1 MARDFD
7 TQLKFGVQD
16 NATPKIRSLSE
27 ELRRMSSA
35 RETLGIRSERNI
47 QREISRT
54 EAAYNRLERSGVLS
68 TREQDRAYQRMQSTV
83 SRLRQEMGETLRVQ
97 EKMNPALQEYR
108 RQAQA
113 RETLGIKS
121 EQSIRREIN
130 QTLAAYNRLSRSG
143 TMSASE
149 QARAWNHTQATVAR
163 LRRELGETE
172 RSYQRLAR
180 VGKTVGAIGGGLIA
194 GAMVM
199 RKPVEDQMHYDSEL
213 RKQAN
218 FAYSNETSKAAREAG
233 MKTIDAAIQRAIR
246 EGGGDI
252 SGAFHAMETMQR
264 SGTMGRDQV
273 FGALPGVMK
282 ISSATETDPAAV
294 ASLQS
299 SAFNFGLNEKDAHA
313 GLSVATTMSQHGM
326 VDMALLAKEM
336 PRALESAKSIGLHG
350 RTGYS
355 QVGALFEAAARGAG
369 SPEEAATFTT
379 NLLSELSAPTLAN
392 NFKQAKIGKRGIDI
406 RALIR
411 ADAAKGLTPLDTVDR
426 GIRAMD
432 EHDPQFV
439 ALNKQIARTAPGE
452 ARSQLE
458 ARRDQIHGQNVG
470 RIFTNEYSR
479 MGFLNWER
487 NKDYYHKLI
496 KEGNAQFD
504 LPEGE
509 TSADQDYKLVEDST
523 AFKVNKAKNEA
534 MIASRNTSSTF
545 TKWVGEAADK
555 AAELAQEF
563 PKLTT
568 AISGAYSAIQGLGA
582 MGGIGLGGAVA
593 LGGKKLWNVLRGG
606 SAVAAE
612 GAEIAA
618 SGGAV
623 SRVGSA
629 LSRAGGVIAR
639 GAHWAGGVL
648 EDGLLTR
655 GAGLVN
661 PWTVG
666 ALALTPGSTVSNSS
680 EMGELERLKQRN
692 LQQNSAVDIPV
703 ALDAIN
709 EMKNFMEQHNNTA
722 SSTSHGTIPY
732 APQGPQQPVVAQIYL
747 DGRVVTDAVLR
758 RMDVGSR
765 RQ

>member
-7 TQLKFGVQD
+7 TQIKFGVRD

-27 ELRRMSSA
+27 EFRRMSSA
-35 RETLGIRSERNI
+35 RESLGIRSEHNI

-54 EAAYNRLERSGVLS
+54 VAAYNRLERSGVLS
-68 TREQDRAYQRMQSTV
+68 VKEQERAYQRMQSTV

-113 RETLGIKS
+113 RETLGIRS

-149 QARAWNHTQATVAR
+149 QTRAWNQTQTTVAR

-199 RKPVEDQMHYDSEL
+199 RKPIENQMEYDSEL

-218 FAYSNETSKAAREAG
+218 FAYSNENSKAGREAG
-233 MKTIDAAIQRAIR
+233 MKVIDAAIKRAIR

-273 FGALPGVMK
+273 FAALPGVMK

-326 VDMALLAKEM
+326 VDMSLLAKEM
-336 PRALESAKSIGLHG
+336 PKALESAKSIGLHG

-439 ALNKQIARTAPGE
+439 ALEKQISRTAPGE
-452 ARSQLE
+452 ARAQLE

-504 LPEGE
+504 MPEGH
-509 TSADQDYKLVEDST
+509 TSADLDYNLVEDS
-523 AFKVNKAKNEA
+523 ASFKVNKAKNEA
-534 MIASRNTSSTF
+534 IVASNDTAAPLAKSF
-545 TKWVGEAADK
+545 GDVADK
-555 AAELAQEF
+555 ASELAKEF

-568 AISGAYSAIQGLGA
+568 AISGAYSTIQGFGA
-582 MGGIGLGGAVA
+582 
-593 LGGKKLWNVLRGG
+593 
-606 SAVAAE
+606 
-612 GAEIAA
+612 
-618 SGGAV
+618 
-623 SRVGSA
+623 
-629 LSRAGGVIAR
+629 AG
-639 GAHWAGGVL
+639 
-648 EDGLLTR
+648 
-655 GAGLVN
+655 GAGL
-661 PWTVG
+661 G
-666 ALALTPGSTVSNSS
+666 ALALAGGQKLWKRFKGGGSAIVEEAAETVAKGGGFLSKGGSLLGKVAGAPLAESYMAYNQFYDQF
-680 EMGELERLKQRN
+680 LERGDDKIKRLKEDGYNTNIPNNIPKPVGFLDAFDEIKNFFSQN
-692 LQQNSAVDIPV
+692 NSAKP
-703 ALDAIN
+703 
-709 EMKNFMEQHNNTA
+709 A
-722 SSTSHGTIPY
+722 SKGSNVPY
-732 APQGPQQPVVAQIYL
+732 APQGPQQPVVANIYL
-747 DGRVVTDAVLR
+747 DSREVTDAVLR
-758 RMDVGSR
+758 RIDVDSR

>member
-7 TQLKFGVQD
+7 TQIKFGVQD

-27 ELRRMSSA
+27 EFRRMSSA
-35 RETLGIRSERNI
+35 RESLGIRSEHNI

-54 EAAYNRLERSGVLS
+54 VAAYNRLERSGVLS
-68 TREQDRAYQRMQSTV
+68 TKEQERAYQRMQSTV
-83 SRLRQEMGETLRVQ
+83 ARLRQEMGETLRVQ

-113 RETLGIKS
+113 RETLGIRS

-149 QARAWNHTQATVAR
+149 QTRAWNQTQATVAR
-163 LRRELGETE
+163 LKRELGETE
-172 RSYQRLAR
+172 RTYQRLAR

-199 RKPVEDQMHYDSEL
+199 RKPIENQMEYDSEL

-218 FAYSNETSKAAREAG
+218 FAYSDRDLAGRQAG
-233 MKTIDAAIQRAIR
+233 MKTIDAAIKRAIR

-336 PRALESAKSIGLHG
+336 PKALESAKSIGLHG

-379 NLLSELSAPTLAN
+379 NLLNELSAPTLAN
-392 NFKQAKIGKRGIDI
+392 NFKQAKVGKRGIDI

-452 ARSQLE
+452 ARDQLE

-504 LPEGE
+504 MPEGK
-509 TSADQDYKLVEDST
+509 TSADLDSELIQESP
-523 AFKVNKAKNEA
+523 AYQVNKAKNETIVA
-534 MIASRNTSSTF
+534 ANDTAAPLAKSF
-545 TKWVGEAADK
+545 GDVADK
-555 AAELAQEF
+555 ASELAKEF

-568 AISGAYSAIQGLGA
+568 AISGAYSAIQGIGAAGGAGLGA
-582 MGGIGLGGAVA
+582 LALAGGQ
-593 LGGKKLWNVLRGG
+593 KLWKRFRGGG
-606 SAVAAE
+606 SAVAEEAAETAAKGGGLLSKSGSLLGKVVRAPLAE
-612 GAEIAA
+612 GYMAA
-618 SGGAV
+618 GQFY
-623 SRVGSA
+623 
-629 LSRAGGVIAR
+629 
-639 GAHWAGGVL
+639 
-648 EDGLLTR
+648 DQF
-655 GAGLVN
+655 
-661 PWTVG
+661 
-666 ALALTPGSTVSNSS
+666 
-680 EMGELERLKQRN
+680 LERGDDKVKRLKADGYN
-692 LQQNSAVDIPV
+692 IPDNMPKPV
-703 ALDAIN
+703 GFLDAFDEI
-709 EMKNFMEQHNNTA
+709 KSFFSQNNTA
-722 SSTSHGTIPY
+722 KPAPAGAAAPY
-732 APQGPQQPVVAQIYL
+732 APQEPQQPVVANIYL
-747 DGRVVTDAVLR
+747 DSREITQEVLR
-758 RMDVGSR
+758 RVDVESR
-765 RQ
+765 RK

>member
-7 TQLKFGVQD
+7 TQIKFGVRD

-27 ELRRMSSA
+27 EFRRMSSA
-35 RETLGIRSERNI
+35 RESLGIRSEHNI

-54 EAAYNRLERSGVLS
+54 VAAYNRLERSGVLS
-68 TREQDRAYQRMQSTV
+68 VKEQERAYQRMQSTV

-113 RETLGIKS
+113 RETLGIRS

-130 QTLAAYNRLSRSG
+130 QTLAAYNRLYRSG

-149 QARAWNHTQATVAR
+149 QTRAWNQTQTTVAR

-199 RKPVEDQMHYDSEL
+199 RKPIENQMEYDSEL

-218 FAYSNETSKAAREAG
+218 FAYSDKDLAGRQAG
-233 MKTIDAAIQRAIR
+233 MKTIDAAIKRAIR

-273 FGALPGVMK
+273 FAALPDVMK

-326 VDMALLAKEM
+326 VDMSLLAKEM
-336 PRALESAKSIGLHG
+336 PKALESAKSIGLHG

-439 ALNKQIARTAPGE
+439 ALEKQISRTAPGE
-452 ARSQLE
+452 ARAQLE

-504 LPEGE
+504 MPEGH
-509 TSADQDYKLVEDST
+509 TSADLDYNVVADST
-523 AFKVNKAKNEA
+523 SFKVNKAKNEA
-534 MIASRNTSSTF
+534 IVASNDTAAPLAKSF
-545 TKWVGEAADK
+545 GDVADK
-555 AAELAQEF
+555 ASELAKEF

-568 AISGAYSAIQGLGA
+568 AISGAYSTIQGFGA
-582 MGGIGLGGAVA
+582 
-593 LGGKKLWNVLRGG
+593 
-606 SAVAAE
+606 
-612 GAEIAA
+612 
-618 SGGAV
+618 
-623 SRVGSA
+623 
-629 LSRAGGVIAR
+629 AG
-639 GAHWAGGVL
+639 
-648 EDGLLTR
+648 
-655 GAGLVN
+655 GAGL
-661 PWTVG
+661 G
-666 ALALTPGSTVSNSS
+666 ALALAGGQKLWKRFKGGGSAIVEEAAETAAKGGSFLSKGGSLLGKVVRAPLAEGFMAYNQFYDQF
-680 EMGELERLKQRN
+680 LERGDDKIKRLKEDGYN
-692 LQQNSAVDIPV
+692 TNIPNNIPKPV
-703 ALDAIN
+703 GFLDAFDEI
-709 EMKNFMEQHNNTA
+709 KNFFSQNNTA
-722 SSTSHGTIPY
+722 KPASKGSNVPY
-732 APQGPQQPVVAQIYL
+732 APQGPQQPVVANIYL
-747 DGRVVTDAVLR
+747 DSREVTDAVLR
-758 RMDVGSR
+758 RIDVDSR

>member
-1 MARDFD
+1 MPRDFD
-7 TQLKFGVQD
+7 TQIKFGVQD

-27 ELRRMSSA
+27 EFRRMSSA
-35 RETLGIRSERNI
+35 RESLGIRSEHNI

-54 EAAYNRLERSGVLS
+54 VAAYNRLERSGVLS
-68 TREQDRAYQRMQSTV
+68 VKEQERAYQRMQSTV

-113 RETLGIKS
+113 RETLGIRS

-149 QARAWNHTQATVAR
+149 QTRAWNQTQATVAR
-163 LRRELGETE
+163 LKRELGETE

-199 RKPVEDQMHYDSEL
+199 RKPVENQMEYDSEL

-218 FAYSNETSKAAREAG
+218 FAYSNENSKAGREAG
-233 MKTIDAAIQRAIR
+233 MKVIDAAIKRAIR

-336 PRALESAKSIGLHG
+336 PKALESAKSIGLHG

-392 NFKQAKIGKRGIDI
+392 NFKQAKVGKRGIDI

-504 LPEGE
+504 MPEGQ
-509 TSADQDYKLVEDST
+509 TSADQDYKLVEES
-523 AFKVNKAKNEA
+523 ASFKANKARNES
-534 MIASRNTSSTF
+534 IVASNDTAAPLAKLF
-545 TKWVGEAADK
+545 GDVADK

-568 AISGAYSAIQGLGA
+568 AISGAYSAFQVFKDV
-582 MGGIGLGGAVA
+582 GGGVA
-593 LGGKKLWNVLRGG
+593 LGWAGNKLWNRMKGGG
-606 SAVAAE
+606 SALAAE
-612 GAEIAA
+612 GTEAAAKAAETAA
-618 SGGAV
+618 KGGGLL
-623 SRVGSA
+623 SKGGS
-629 LSRAGGVIAR
+629 LLGKVVRAPLAEGYMAAGQFYDQFLER
-639 GAHWAGGVL
+639 GDDKVKRL
-648 EDGLLTR
+648 KEDGY
-655 GAGLVN
+655 N
-661 PWTVG
+661 IPDNMPKPVG
-666 ALALTPGSTVSNSS
+666 FLDAFDEIKSFFS
-680 EMGELERLKQRN
+680 
-692 LQQNSAVDIPV
+692 QNS
-703 ALDAIN
+703 
-709 EMKNFMEQHNNTA
+709 TA
-722 SSTSHGTIPY
+722 KPAPAGANVPY
-732 APQGPQQPVVAQIYL
+732 GPQGPQQPIVANIYL
-747 DGRVVTDAVLR
+747 DSREVTDTVLR
-758 RMDVGSR
+758 RIDVDSR
-765 RQ
+765 RK

>member
-1 MARDFD
+1 MAREFD
-7 TQLKFGVQD
+7 TQIKFGVQD

-27 ELRRMSSA
+27 EFRRMSSA

-68 TREQDRAYQRMQSTV
+68 TKEQERAYQRMQSTV
-83 SRLRQEMGETLRVQ
+83 ARLRQEMGETLRVQ

-113 RETLGIKS
+113 RETLGIRS

-149 QARAWNHTQATVAR
+149 QTRAWNQTQATVAR
-163 LRRELGETE
+163 LKRELGETE

-199 RKPVEDQMHYDSEL
+199 RKPVENQMEYDSEL

-218 FAYSNETSKAAREAG
+218 FAYSDRDLAGRQAG
-233 MKTIDAAIQRAIR
+233 MKTIDAAIKRAIR

-350 RTGYS
+350 RSGYS

-392 NFKQAKIGKRGIDI
+392 NFKQAKVGKRGIDI

-439 ALNKQIARTAPGE
+439 ALNKQIVRTAPGE
-452 ARSQLE
+452 AREQLE

-504 LPEGE
+504 MPEGK
-509 TSADQDYKLVEDST
+509 TSADLDSELIQESP
-523 AFKVNKAKNEA
+523 AYQVNKAKNET
-534 MIASRNTSSTF
+534 IVASNDTAAPLAKSF
-545 TKWVGEAADK
+545 GDVADK
-555 AAELAQEF
+555 ASELAKEF

-568 AISGAYSAIQGLGA
+568 AISGAYSAIQGIGAAGGAGLGA
-582 MGGIGLGGAVA
+582 LALAGGQ
-593 LGGKKLWNVLRGG
+593 KLWKRFRGGG
-606 SAVAAE
+606 SAVAGDAAETAAKGGGLLSKGGSLLGKVVRAPLAE
-612 GAEIAA
+612 GYMAA
-618 SGGAV
+618 GQFY
-623 SRVGSA
+623 
-629 LSRAGGVIAR
+629 
-639 GAHWAGGVL
+639 
-648 EDGLLTR
+648 DQF
-655 GAGLVN
+655 
-661 PWTVG
+661 
-666 ALALTPGSTVSNSS
+666 
-680 EMGELERLKQRN
+680 LERGDDKVKRLKADGYN
-692 LQQNSAVDIPV
+692 TPDSMPKPV
-703 ALDAIN
+703 GFLDAFDEI
-709 EMKNFMEQHNNTA
+709 KSFFSQNNTA
-722 SSTSHGTIPY
+722 KPAPAGIAAPS
-732 APQGPQQPVVAQIYL
+732 APQGPQQPVVANIYL
-747 DGRVVTDAVLR
+747 DSREITQEVLR
-758 RMDVGSR
+758 RVDVESR
-765 RQ
+765 RK